1 MKFLFAL
8 LLVVLAFTCIAGQD
22 ASPVMVTG
30 NNVGDII
37 TVGISANAVL
47 SSNANLNMI
56 NAILGLINQQAIVVA
71 GDIPAP
77 AELPKVE

>member
-1 MKFLFAL
+1 MKFVFAL
-8 LLVVLAFTCIAGQD
+8 LLVVLAINCIAGQD
-22 ASPVMVTG
+22 ESPIQVTG

-56 NAILGLINQQAIVVA
+56 NAILGLLNQQAIVVA
-71 GDIPAP
+71 GEIPSP
-77 AELPKVE
+77 PELPSA

>member
-22 ASPVMVTG
+22 AIKVSG

-37 TVGISANAVL
+37 TVGIKADAVL
-47 SSNANLNMI
+47 SSNANVNMI
-56 NAILGLINQQAIVVA
+56 NAILGLINKQAIVA
-71 GDIPAP
+71 TAEIPA
-77 AELPKVE
+77 AFVDSPKNE